1 MPQILA
7 AEAFLELGKTLPVV
21 DVRTPAEFETGH
33 IPGAVNIPIF
43 TNDERAKVGIK
54 YKRASKES
62 AVLLGLE
69 LVGPK
74 LAKFVRMAKKIAP
87 DRELLIHCW
96 RGGMRSGSM
105 AWLFETAGFKTHLL
119 KGGYKAY
126 RAYLR
131 EQFERKADLVVLG
144 GMTGSGKTAVLH
156 AMQQQNAQVLDLE
169 GIAHHKGSVFGALG
183 QQNQPTNEN
192 FDNLLGKAWLEFDFS
207 RPIWLEDESKA
218 IGSVW
223 INDILYNRIRS
234 TTVIDMD
241 IPKQERVKRLV
252 KEYAC
257 FDKEVL
263 QQLVE
268 KIQKRLGGQNVK
280 DAFQALENDDYA
292 TVANITLNYYD
303 KAYRFGLEKRE
314 KSTVFQLKLPTD
326 NPEEN
331 AKAVLQYWNELQK
344 Q

>member
-1 MPQILA
+1 MPQILSA
-7 AEAFLELGKTLPVV
+7 KAFLELGKKIPIV
-21 DVRTPAEFETGH
+21 DVRTPAEFEIGH

-43 TNDERAKVGIK
+43 TNEERAKVGTK

-87 DRELLIHCW
+87 ERELLIHCW

-105 AWLFETAGFKTHLL
+105 AWLFETAGFKAHLL
-119 KGGYKAY
+119 EGGYKAY

-131 EQFERKADLVVLG
+131 EQFEREADLVVLG

-183 QQNQPTNEN
+183 QKDQPTNEN
-192 FDNLLGKAWLEFDFS
+192 FDNLLGQAWLEFDFS

-241 IPKQERVKRLV
+241 IPKSERVKRLV

-263 QQLVE
+263 RQMVE

-280 DAFQALENDDYA
+280 DAFNALDNDDYA
-292 TVANITLNYYD
+292 AVADITLSYYD

-314 KSTVFQLKLPTD
+314 KNTVFQLQLPND

-331 AKAVLQYWNELQK
+331 AKAVLEYWEELQK

>member
-1 MPQILA
+1 MPQILTA
-7 AEAFLELGKTLPVV
+7 KEFLELGKSLPIV

-33 IPGAVNIPIF
+33 IPGVVNIPIF
-43 TNDERAKVGIK
+43 TNDERAKVGTK

-87 DRELLIHCW
+87 NREILIHCW

-105 AWLFETAGFKTHLL
+105 AWLFETAGFKAHLL
-119 KGGYKAY
+119 EGGYKAY

-183 QQNQPTNEN
+183 QQSQPTNEN
-192 FDNLLGKAWLEFDFS
+192 FDNLLGQAWLEFDFS
-207 RPIWLEDESKA
+207 KPIWLEDESKA

-241 IPKQERVKRLV
+241 IPKSERVKRLV

-257 FDKEVL
+257 FDKALL
-263 QQLVE
+263 QQLIE

-292 TVANITLNYYD
+292 TVADITLNYYD

-314 KSTVFQLKLPTD
+314 EGTVFQLKCAAD

-331 AKAVLQYWNELQK
+331 AKAVLAYWETLQK
-344 Q
+344 K

>member
-7 AEAFLELGKTLPVV
+7 AEAFLELGKTLPIV

-43 TNDERAKVGIK
+43 TNDERAKVGTK

-87 DRELLIHCW
+87 ERELLIHCW

-105 AWLFETAGFKTHLL
+105 AWLFETAGFKPHLL
-119 KGGYKAY
+119 EGGYKAY

-131 EQFERKADLVVLG
+131 EQFQRKADLVVLG

-156 AMQQQNAQVLDLE
+156 AMQKQNAQVLDLE

-280 DAFQALENDDYA
+280 DAFRALENDDYA
-292 TVANITLNYYD
+292 AVADITLNYYD

>member
-1 MPQILA
+1 MPQILSA
-7 AEAFLELGKTLPVV
+7 KAFLELGKKIPIV

-43 TNDERAKVGIK
+43 TNEERAKVGTK

-87 DRELLIHCW
+87 ERELLIHCW

-105 AWLFETAGFKTHLL
+105 AWLFETAGFKAHLL
-119 KGGYKAY
+119 EGGYKAY

-131 EQFERKADLVVLG
+131 EQFEREADLVVLG

-183 QQNQPTNEN
+183 QKDQPTNEN
-192 FDNLLGKAWLEFDFS
+192 FDNLLGQAWLEFDFS

-241 IPKQERVKRLV
+241 IPKSERVKRLV

-263 QQLVE
+263 RQMVE

-280 DAFQALENDDYA
+280 DAFNALDNDDYA
-292 TVANITLNYYD
+292 AVADITLSYYD

-314 KSTVFQLKLPTD
+314 KNTVFQLQLPND

-331 AKAVLQYWNELQK
+331 AKAVLEYWEELQK